1 MRCFQAVFRPFREFP
16 VFFRAFFDVFIIT
29 FKYQNYVVCHMLSC
43 YCLTLT
49 TTVGKGII
57 TYQTKKKRHFMF
69 LGIEDPYIIIVY
81 LLCFFGALWCFLYG
95 LKHWNDTD

>member
-1 MRCFQAVFRPFREFP
+1 
-16 VFFRAFFDVFIIT
+16 
-29 FKYQNYVVCHMLSC
+29 
-43 YCLTLT
+43 
-49 TTVGKGII
+49 
-57 TYQTKKKRHFMF
+57 MF